1 MKQRA
6 ENGAPSQSINRK
18 LRHVAHGNI
27 SHYYHHFFF
36 VAVINHYHLIR
47 AYSSIGNSVPG
58 LGSLFDSQIGFLSVS
73 LARTR
78 RETGKEK
85 ERMIWRDVYPIHT
98 VWNGGE
104 RERKRERKEQVESK
118 KKCINSMWRGC
129 LFRCQEFSLV
139 KAFIIDITKQIC
151 LEIASRSSV
160 L

>member
-1 MKQRA
+1 M
-6 ENGAPSQSINRK
+6 APRVNPSIESFAM
-18 LRHVAHGNI
+18 LHMATSLI
-27 SHYYHHFFF
+27 IIIIFFF

-104 RERKRERKEQVESK
+104 RERERKRERKKRTSGIK

>member
-1 MKQRA
+1 MLT
-6 ENGAPSQSINRK
+6 EQSETAGGKWRPESIHQSK
-18 LRHVAHGNI
+18 ASPCCTWQHL
-27 SHYYHHFFF
+27 SLLSSFFF

-104 RERKRERKEQVESK
+104 REREREKEREKRTSGIK
-118 KKCINSMWRGC
+118 KKMY
-129 LFRCQEFSLV
+129 
-139 KAFIIDITKQIC
+139 
-151 LEIASRSSV
+151 
-160 L
+160 